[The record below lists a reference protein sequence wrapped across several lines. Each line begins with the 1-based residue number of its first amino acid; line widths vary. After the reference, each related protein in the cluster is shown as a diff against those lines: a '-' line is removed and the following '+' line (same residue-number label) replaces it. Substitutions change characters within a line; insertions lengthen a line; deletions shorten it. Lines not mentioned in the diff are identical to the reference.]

1 MYFIKGKFLTRNT
14 TAKIVSI
21 AFALVL
27 WLYVMGE
34 VNPETTIQFS
44 DIDVQLLNEETVKQS
59 GLVVIGEKDFSVN
72 VKIHGRRNDL
82 YRIKSDDIIAS
93 VDLQECWKGKNNVP
107 VDIKAPAYVDVEDVS
122 PKQIQITLDRVIK
135 RKKSVVIRPIGAAA
149 EGFEAG
155 EATVFPKEVMVEGP
169 ETFVNKVA
177 KVAAD
182 VNVSDK
188 SGKIADRAPLYPVDK
203 RGKKVS
209 GVKVEKKYAEI
220 ILPMYKIKE
229 VPISVTLKGE
239 PKENAKVVRIETK
252 PDRVLIKG
260 PKELVEGISEI
271 KTADINLDG
280 FDKSITKKI
289 QLLLPEGVKA
299 PYLNK
304 GPEVTVVI
312 EKNKMKEF
320 VFNHDEIAIK
330 NLANGYTADLKDL
343 PDVIQVQVF
352 AAESIANNLEKK
364 DIQLYINAKEL
375 PTGSYSENIL
385 YSITHEVEK
394 VRILPD
400 KVTIEIKDTK
410 NGQNTTVQ

>member
-59 GLVVIGEKDFSVN
+59 GLVIIGEKDFSVN

-122 PKQIQITLDRVIK
+122 PKQIQITLDRVVK
-135 RKKSVVIRPIGAAA
+135 RKKPVVIRPIGAAA

-220 ILPMYKIKE
+220 VLPMYKIKE

-239 PKENAKVVRIETK
+239 PKENANVVRIETK

-260 PKELVEGISEI
+260 PKELIEGISEI

-312 EKNKMKEF
+312 EKSKMKEF

-330 NLANGYTADLKDL
+330 NLINGYTADLKDL

-375 PTGSYSENIL
+375 LTGSYSENIL
-385 YSITHEVEK
+385 YSITREVEK
-394 VRILPD
+394 VRISPD
-400 KVTIEIKDTK
+400 KATIEIKDTK